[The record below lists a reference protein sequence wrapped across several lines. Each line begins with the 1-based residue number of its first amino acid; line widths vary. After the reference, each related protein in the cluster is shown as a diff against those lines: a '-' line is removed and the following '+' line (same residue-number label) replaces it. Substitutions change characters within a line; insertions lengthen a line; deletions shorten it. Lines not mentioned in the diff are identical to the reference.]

1 MNDFLLASDAWP
13 QHWWFLFFPLIWL
26 VVVVLVIRFAAMRW
40 GAGCRGRGRDGR
52 PGPER
57 AQGILAE
64 RYARGEIGDD
74 EYRTR
79 LDRLRTDAQA

>member
-1 MNDFLLASDAWP
+1 MNSFLLASDGWP
-13 QHWWFLFFPLIWL
+13 HHWWFLLFPLFWL
-26 VVVVLVIRFAAMRW
+26 VVIALLIRFVWMRR
-40 GAGCRGRGRDGR
+40 GPGCWGRGDR

-64 RYARGEIGDD
+64 RYARGEIGDE

-79 LDRLRTDAQA
+79 LERLRADAQT